1 MSTED
6 NKALVRRFYEEV
18 FNHKNMAGI
27 DAFVAPNG
35 IDHALPPGM
44 PGGIEGSKQFIG
56 MYLAAFPDLHITVE
70 DQIAEADKVTT
81 RWTARGT
88 HQGELM
94 GIPPTSK
101 HVMVTGIDISR
112 FEGGK
117 SVEHWLNMDTLG
129 MLQQL
134 GVIPAP
140 GQVS

>member
-1 MSTED
+1 MSTEE

-18 FNHKNMAGI
+18 CNNKNMAGI
-27 DAFVAPNG
+27 DAFVDPNG

-56 MYLAAFPDLHITVE
+56 MYLAAFPDLHFTVE